1 MNQLKD
7 NKLKILKNNHKI
19 VIMTSLEKPIQVKHT
34 IKEVKDDHF
43 NNKVLF
49 TIINF
54 KNDV

>member
-1 MNQLKD
+1 
-7 NKLKILKNNHKI
+7 
-19 VIMTSLEKPIQVKHT
+19 MTSLEKPIQVKHT